1 MQRQHLGVISA
12 YGFNELVPKV
22 LTKFDDWLEQHP
34 GYRIGVHDDD
44 HIPIICSIVPEDGG
58 TEWYDIMYQKDEHGK
73 ECFVIFWVAGESS
86 TYNDMS
92 RTKEIKVAVP
102 LERIPQ
108 PAAVPKASVPLPKPK
123 APTPQAVPKAAVPL
137 PKRQATPPLPVPKAA
152 DPLPKRETHPP
163 QRYTPPSPKRAA
175 RIPPAAVPKQ
185 QQPVP
190 KPKAQPPQPQ
200 RVRRRPV
207 IADESSEVS
216 EADVLADIPIFTP
229 EHPMQHPRDDRYPLP
244 YLKQIPGRKITN
256 QYLQAVIGV
265 KQATVFKYIRQTGCS
280 YAEAVRRRYAEN
292 DAYRQRKG
300 IADEHT
306 RRERRFARNFQ
317 NFLKKGNE
325 LLEEHRDLH
334 PEAYEEQ

>member
-1 MQRQHLGVISA
+1 MQRQHLGDISA
-12 YGFNELVPKV
+12 TGYNELVPKV
-22 LTKFDDWLEQHP
+22 LTKLDDWLEQHP
-34 GYRIGVHDDD
+34 GYRFKNTELDVLATIAGID
-44 HIPIICSIVPEDGG
+44 PEDGG
-58 TEWYDIMYQKDEHGK
+58 TEWYDIMYQKGDHGE
-73 ECFVIFWVAGESS
+73 ECFVIRWFAGTSP
-86 TYNDMS
+86 TYNQMI
-92 RTKEIKVAVP
+92 RTKDIQVAVP

-123 APTPQAVPKAAVPL
+123 APTPQAVPKAAV
-137 PKRQATPPLPVPKAA
+137 
-152 DPLPKRETHPP
+152 PLPKRETHPP

-207 IADESSEVS
+207 VDDESSEVS
-216 EADVLADIPIFTP
+216 EADVHPDIPIFTP

-244 YLKQIPGRKITN
+244 YLKQTPGRKITN

>member
-1 MQRQHLGVISA
+1 MQRQHVAAVYA
-12 YGFNELVPKV
+12 YNATDLVGKV
-22 LTKFDDWLEQHP
+22 LTKLDEWLEQHP
-34 GYRIGVHDDD
+34 GYRIGDPDDD
-44 HIPIICSIVPEDGG
+44 HIPIIWDIYPQDGWG
-58 TEWYDIMYQKDEHGK
+58 EWYDIIYAKGDHGK
-73 ECFVIFWVAGESS
+73 ECFIIHWFDGTSA
-86 TYNDMS
+86 TYRDMS

-108 PAAVPKASVPLPKPK
+108 PAAVPKA
-123 APTPQAVPKAAVPL
+123 AVPL
-137 PKRQATPPLPVPKAA
+137 PKRQATPPVPVPKAA

-175 RIPPAAVPKQ
+175 RIPPVAVPKQ